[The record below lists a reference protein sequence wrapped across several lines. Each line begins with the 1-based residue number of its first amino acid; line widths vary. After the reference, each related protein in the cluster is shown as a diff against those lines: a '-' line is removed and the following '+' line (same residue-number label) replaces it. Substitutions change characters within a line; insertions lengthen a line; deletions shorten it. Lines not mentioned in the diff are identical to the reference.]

1 MGGYLLNFSLMYFS
15 LLIFPVIHLFGY
27 QIKSF
32 KLDNPEKC
40 LVIFKSNNYFGLI
53 VLLIILIGKLF

>member
-1 MGGYLLNFSLMYFS
+1 MGGYLLEFSPMYFS
-15 LLIFPVIHLFGY
+15 LLVIPVIHLFAY

>member
-1 MGGYLLNFSLMYFS
+1 MYFS

>member
-1 MGGYLLNFSLMYFS
+1 MGGYLLNFGLMYFL